1 MSVMGQDRTLEAVTR
16 ALTHLHEK
24 LGLTFAFQLWDGSTV
39 PASKGGENDLRLAL
53 ADQTV
58 LTKLL
63 RRPKLKTVIDLYLSG
78 GLDIRGGSLFD
89 LAEQRPKG
97 KTKALIKSLNKS
109 LLLKTLLPLFFARSH
124 NQNLDLKGEGT
135 TSGKGS
141 EQADIAYHYDVSNHF
156 YELFLDPEMVYTCGY
171 FTDWSNDLATAQTDK
186 LEMICRKLRLKPG
199 DRLLDIGCGWGA
211 LICYAAEKYGVTA
224 LGVTLSEEQLALAQQ
239 RIKERGLEDKVSV
252 ELKDFRLLE
261 GTFDKVS
268 SIGMFEHVGIEN
280 HRDYYLTVN
289 RLLEPRGLYL
299 HHAITRRG
307 KTSDAKFNR
316 KRPEYNSMLKYIFP
330 GAEVDHIGM
339 TVRNLEA
346 HGFEVHDVEAWRE
359 HYARTTELW
368 ARRLMENS
376 EAAIA
381 EAGAERYRLWV
392 LYLTG
397 VSLAF
402 TRGTLNIFQTVATK
416 RTKGLS
422 GMPSTRSD
430 LYRG

>member
-16 ALTHLHEK
+16 ALAHLHEK

-39 PASKGGENDLRLAL
+39 PASKDGENSLRLAMT
-53 ADQTV
+53 DQSV

-78 GLDIRGGSLFD
+78 GLDIRGGTLFD

-97 KTKALIKSLNKS
+97 KTKALIKSLNKP
-109 LLLKTLLPLFFARSH
+109 LLLKTFLPLMFARSK
-124 NQNLDLKGEGT
+124 NQNLNLKGEGA
-135 TSGKGS
+135 TSGRGS
-141 EQADIAYHYDVSNHF
+141 AQEDIAYHYDVSNRF

-171 FTDWSNDLATAQTDK
+171 FTDWSNDLARAQTDK
-186 LEMICRKLRLKPG
+186 LDMICRKLRLKPG

-211 LICYAAEKYGVTA
+211 LICYAAEHYGVTA
-224 LGVTLSEEQLALAQQ
+224 LGVTLSEEQLSLAQE

-261 GTFDKVS
+261 GAFDKVS

-280 HRDYYLTVN
+280 HREYYLTVN
-289 RLLEPRGLYL
+289 RLLKPRGLYL

-307 KTSDAKFNR
+307 KSSDAKFNR

-339 TVRNLEA
+339 TARNLEA
-346 HGFEVHDVEAWRE
+346 HGFEVHDIEAWRE

-376 EAAIA
+376 DAAIA

-402 TRGTLNIFQTVATK
+402 TRGTLNIFQTVASK

-422 GMPSTRSD
+422 GMPPTRSD
-430 LYRG
+430 LYDT